1 MHKIKSVL
9 LIFIGFYCSIAY
21 SQNIKMGVQTGLGSY
36 KMDELKW
43 FTSSIYKSLP
53 FQAKII
59 SNYPTY
65 IYYKPSIVLSYNNLN
80 LGFQIAQYSTGSRI
94 SSKDYSGEYLF
105 DTKINGTALG
115 YYIDFGGF
123 SVFNKFK
130 ISPFLESGIIFSE
143 FKLKEY
149 FTLNNVEITNSSFK
163 LNSKNYYSSVGFKFE
178 YTISKLLS
186 AELSS
191 SYSVQYGKKNLKTD
205 EGGAIQGNHGDLQ
218 PNWGGFQTGLALF
231 FTFPIKP

>member
-1 MHKIKSVL
+1 MHKIKSAL
-9 LIFIGFYCSIAY
+9 LIFMGFYCSIAY
-21 SQNIKMGVQTGLGSY
+21 TQNIKIGMQTGLGSY

-59 SNYPTY
+59 SNYPSY
-65 IYYKPSIVLSYNNLN
+65 IYYKPSIVLSYNNLS

-123 SVFNKFK
+123 SVFKKFK

-149 FTLNNVEITNSSFK
+149 FTLNSVEITNSTFK
-163 LNSKNYYSSVGFKFE
+163 LKSKNYYSSVGFKIE
-178 YTISKLLS
+178 YTISKLFC
-186 AELSS
+186 AEINSG
-191 SYSVQYGKKNLKTD
+191 YSVQYGKINLKTD
-205 EGGAIQGNHGDLQ
+205 QGGSIHGNHGDIQ
-218 PNWGGFQTGLALF
+218 PSWEGLQTGFALF
-231 FTFPIKP
+231 FTFPM